1 MTLWK
6 TLRLV
11 FPNCPKEI
19 RKRRTMS
26 SKFNSVRKLRNRIFH
41 HEAITWNL
49 DVIKEYEHEIIEAID
64 WLNKDLV
71 NWLEGLYHLDYVI
84 EKNRYMI
91 V

>member
-1 MTLWK
+1 
-6 TLRLV
+6 
-11 FPNCPKEI
+11 
-19 RKRRTMS
+19 MS